1 MLRDDPRQG
10 VQNAGPGRGI
20 DQKPMVDVI
29 VCAHWRYH
37 RSVTRRELLA
47 GTACLLGVQPLQAFK
62 SHITKARISAIT
74 DEIGQTQADAIDF
87 ARQYGLEWVELRN
100 VPETKKEFAFL
111 TEPELKRWAAQL
123 ASNKLKVSFLN
134 TSLLKFT
141 WPGLIPAKMRKE
153 TDDQRAA
160 RVALEQK
167 KWDQRRED
175 TAAAL
180 RAANIL
186 GVDKVRVFT
195 GERVANP
202 ETAYPLIVRTMEEL
216 LPLAEKAKVRLLIEN
231 ESTQNIGTSAETRA
245 IMELLPSRIMG
256 INWDPQNA
264 LPLKET
270 PWPDG
275 YAQVPKDRLLN
286 AQFKAKGLLDDS
298 PEKLNWK
305 AIMEAMQR
313 DNFRGEIGL
322 ETHIFDG
329 TLIEKAHESMKI
341 ILHDVGELS

>member
-1 MLRDDPRQG
+1 
-10 VQNAGPGRGI
+10 
-20 DQKPMVDVI
+20 
-29 VCAHWRYH
+29 
-37 RSVTRRELLA
+37 VTRRELLA
-47 GTACLLGVQPLQAFK
+47 GAACALAAKPLLAFK
-62 SHITKARISAIT
+62 SHITRAHISAIT
-74 DEIGQTQADAIDF
+74 DEIGNTQADAIDF
-87 ARQYGLEWVELRN
+87 AQHYGLQWVELRN

-111 TEPELKRWAAQL
+111 TEPELKRWATQL
-123 ASNKLKVSFLN
+123 AVAKLKVSFLN

-141 WPGLIPAKMRKE
+141 WPGLTPAKPRKE
-153 TDDQRAA
+153 TDDQRST
-160 RVALEQK
+160 REALEQK
-167 KWDQRRED
+167 KWERRRED

-216 LPLAEKAKVRLLIEN
+216 IPLAEAARVHLLIEN
-231 ESTQNIGTSAETRA
+231 ESTQNIGTSAETKA
-245 IMELLPSRIMG
+245 IMELLPSKTMG

-264 LPLKET
+264 LALKEI

-275 YAQVPKDRLLN
+275 YAQVPKDRMLN

-305 AIMEAMQR
+305 AIMEAMQK
-313 DNFRGEIGL
+313 DNYRGQIGL

>member
-1 MLRDDPRQG
+1 M
-10 VQNAGPGRGI
+10 
-20 DQKPMVDVI
+20 
-29 VCAHWRYH
+29 
-37 RSVTRRELLA
+37 TRRELLA
-47 GTACLLGVQPLQAFK
+47 GAACALAAKPLLAFK
-62 SHITKARISAIT
+62 SHITRAHISAIT
-74 DEIGQTQADAIDF
+74 DEIGNTQADAIDF
-87 ARQYGLEWVELRN
+87 AQHYGLQWVELRN

-111 TEPELKRWAAQL
+111 TEPELKRWATQL
-123 ASNKLKVSFLN
+123 AVAKLKVSFLN

-141 WPGLIPAKMRKE
+141 WPGLTPAKPRKE
-153 TDDQRAA
+153 TDDQRST
-160 RVALEQK
+160 REALEQK
-167 KWDQRRED
+167 KWERRRED
-175 TAAAL
+175 AAAAL

-216 LPLAEKAKVRLLIEN
+216 IPLAEAARVHLLIEN
-231 ESTQNIGTSAETRA
+231 ESTQNIGTSAETKA
-245 IMELLPSRIMG
+245 IMELLPSKTMG

-264 LPLKET
+264 LALKEI

-275 YAQVPKDRLLN
+275 YAQVPKDRMLN

-305 AIMEAMQR
+305 AIMEAMQK
-313 DNFRGEIGL
+313 DNYRGQIGL